1 MHRPSPLQAE
11 LDAQSLR
18 RHDVEQRFIAAP
30 ETYTALA
37 GRPGRVL
44 VAGIGVG
51 VVVLAL
57 VAVIS
62 IAGATR
68 AARARSQAATEAGRA
83 NPPTATTRAPSQQ
96 PAAAERAGADGGEV
110 VRLGLAEPKP
120 AVFVSDSGRACRQ
133 DRSSIKGTPVFGADG
148 RLDKVVLEDVEPS
161 CVGSSVTVTLSGADG
176 RRLGSRTVVIE
187 RSGTVIVDGWEDDSI
202 DLVDTG
208 RVLVTI

>member
-68 AARARSQAATEAGRA
+68 AARARSQSATEAGQA
-83 NPPTATTRAPSQQ
+83 NPPTATTTRAPSQQ
-96 PAAAERAGADGGEV
+96 PAAAG
-110 VRLGLAEPKP
+110 K
-120 AVFVSDSGRACRQ
+120 
-133 DRSSIKGTPVFGADG
+133 
-148 RLDKVVLEDVEPS
+148 
-161 CVGSSVTVTLSGADG
+161 
-176 RRLGSRTVVIE
+176 RLGSRTVVIE
-187 RSGTVIVDGWEDDSI
+187 RNGTVIVDGWEDDSI
-202 DLVDTG
+202 DLAVTG

>member
-18 RHDVEQRFIAAP
+18 RLDVEQRFIAAP

-83 NPPTATTRAPSQQ
+83 TPPTTTRAPSRQ
-96 PAAAERAGADGGEV
+96 PAASGRAAADGEV
-110 VRLGLAEPKP
+110 VT
-120 AVFVSDSGRACRQ
+120 AVFVSDSGGACRQ
-133 DRSSIKGTPVFGADG
+133 DASSIKVTPVFGADG

-176 RRLGSRTVVIE
+176 ERLGSRTVVIE

>member
-30 ETYTALA
+30 ETYTVLA

-68 AARARSQAATEAGRA
+68 AARARSQAATEPGRA

-96 PAAAERAGADGGEV
+96 PAAAERAGADGEV
-110 VRLGLAEPKP
+110 VGLGLAEPKP

-133 DRSSIKGTPVFGADG
+133 DASSIKVTPVFGADG

-161 CVGSSVTVTLSGADG
+161 CAGSSVTVTLSGADG

-187 RSGTVIVDGWEDDSI
+187 RSGTVIADGWEDDSI

>member
-96 PAAAERAGADGGEV
+96 PATAGRAGADGK
-110 VRLGLAEPKP
+110 RL
-120 AVFVSDSGRACRQ
+120 VS
-133 DRSSIKGTPVFGADG
+133 RS
-148 RLDKVVLEDVEPS
+148 
-161 CVGSSVTVTLSGADG
+161 
-176 RRLGSRTVVIE
+176 VVIE
-187 RSGTVIVDGWEDDSI
+187 RSGTVILDGWEDDSI